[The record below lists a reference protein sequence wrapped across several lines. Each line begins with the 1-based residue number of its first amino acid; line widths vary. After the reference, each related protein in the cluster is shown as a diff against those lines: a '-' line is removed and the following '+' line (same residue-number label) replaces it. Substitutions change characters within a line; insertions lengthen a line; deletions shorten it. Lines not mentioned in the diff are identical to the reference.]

1 MKHQFIFATVLLFFF
16 VNSYS
21 QSSEKKLKFRS
32 ISAGFGICAGEINDG
47 GINGYLD
54 VTTAYDKNLFS
65 FAYST
70 GAEFELFD
78 ASRNYTEIAALYG
91 REINLSRIIK
101 IESYIGLAYFNVN
114 YKNDDTNFNSKSESA
129 IGIPLKVKLLFYVSK
144 NFALGLNPN
153 ITFNS
158 IENIYSANFI
168 LQYKF

>member
-1 MKHQFIFATVLLFFF
+1 MKLQLTFSTALILIFM
-16 VNSYS
+16 NCYS
-21 QSSEKKLKFRS
+21 QTSDKKLKFRS
-32 ISAGFGICAGEINDG
+32 ISAGIGICAGEINDG

>member
-1 MKHQFIFATVLLFFF
+1 MKHQFIFATVLLFFY

-54 VTTAYDKNLFS
+54 VTSGYHKNLFS
-65 FAYST
+65 FAFSS

-101 IESYIGLAYFNVN
+101 IESYIGLAYFKVN
-114 YKNDDTNFNSKSESA
+114 YKNDATDFYSQSEST
-129 IGIPLKVKLLFYVSK
+129 IGVPIKIKLLFYTSQ

-153 ITFNS
+153 VTFNS
-158 IENIYSANFI
+158 IENTYSAHVI